1 MALRNLIRRSRSS
14 ALTPERSETEHPLLA
29 LQRDLNRAFEALW
42 RGEGFGSFGTPFGEL
57 ATFSPKI
64 EVREDEGKYTVLA
77 ELPGL
82 DENDISVSL
91 TDDALVISGEKKQE
105 LEEEKEGVYHSEIR
119 YGQFSRTIPLPEQID
134 AEHVSAK
141 FHNGVLTVEL
151 PKSAAEQEKVRK
163 IEIKKES

>member
-1 MALRNLIRRSRSS
+1 MGLKNLMRRSRSS
-14 ALTPERSETEHPLLA
+14 TLTPERSEPEHPLLA

-42 RGEGFGSFGTPFGEL
+42 RGGSFADFSSAFGEL
-57 ATFSPKI
+57 ATFSPKV
-64 EVREDEGKYTVLA
+64 EVREADDKYTVIA

-91 TDDALVISGEKKQE
+91 TDEALVISGEKKQE

-134 AEHVSAK
+134 AEHVNATFNK
-141 FHNGVLTVEL
+141 GVLTVEL
-151 PKSAAEQEKVRK
+151 PKSTAAQENVRK
-163 IEIKKES
+163 IEIKTS